1 MSWLKFNNGSCLHS
15 RGCHVDVPELAFFF
29 FWSSCDIKKIYTRLN
44 LYVTCDMC
52 KRISRLYLFYKLDLF
67 TNKWIKVKSCER
79 IGKFRNHSTPEIF
92 FFLFVFSNCRFKFVS
107 KKQRKCVSRR
117 KTRKY
122 HDQKEI
128 IDSSRNVVYI
138 RLNKITGQK
147 KSVPEA
153 LVTNRM
159 KGIQMIQIK
168 LILYRCTLYI
178 RPWGMKYI

>member
-1 MSWLKFNNGSCLHS
+1 M
-15 RGCHVDVPELAFFF
+15 R
-29 FWSSCDIKKIYTRLN
+29 
-44 LYVTCDMC
+44 
-52 KRISRLYLFYKLDLF
+52 
-67 TNKWIKVKSCER
+67 KS
-79 IGKFRNHSTPEIF
+79 
-92 FFLFVFSNCRFKFVS
+92 
-107 KKQRKCVSRR
+107 R

-147 KSVPEA
+147 QSVPEA

-168 LILYRCTLYI
+168 LTLYRCTLYI
-178 RPWGMKYI
+178 RP